1 MDSKMSNDKYPS
13 SSLFPHCNCIL
24 NPYAMVFADSLANE
38 GKVWVL
44 FEEELLRPFA
54 MACHLGNEEVCRT
67 VC

>member
-1 MDSKMSNDKYPS
+1 MSNDKYLS
-13 SSLFPHCNCIL
+13 SSLFPHCNRIL

-54 MACHLGNEEVCRT
+54 MA
-67 VC
+67 